1 MAGVVYAKA
10 IILNSLLN
18 SVLAKQT
25 IMNSQIGLSQ
35 NKERINHL
43 KTCFNFS
50 LGRAGISWP

>member
-25 IMNSQIGLSQ
+25 IMNSQIVLSQ
-35 NKERINHL
+35 NKERINYL
-43 KTCFNFS
+43 KTCFNS
-50 LGRAGISWP
+50 CLGCAGISLP